1 MRLLLFS
8 FVIFVDAYAGNT
20 FREKE
25 NMELAHDLFI
35 QIIKYS
41 NINKNIYKQNID
53 LTYSGE

>member
-1 MRLLLFS
+1 MEEIRS
-8 FVIFVDAYAGNT
+8 
-20 FREKE
+20 E